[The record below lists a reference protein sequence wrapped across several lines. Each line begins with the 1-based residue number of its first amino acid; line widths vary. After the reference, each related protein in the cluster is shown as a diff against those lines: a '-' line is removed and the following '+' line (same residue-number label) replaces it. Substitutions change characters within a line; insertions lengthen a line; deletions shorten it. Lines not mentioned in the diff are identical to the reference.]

1 MADKFGNKTGGRKNN
16 GQFQKGMKR
25 PENAGRKKG
34 TPNKRTVE
42 LLSKLE
48 ELDYDPLEKLIIIA
62 NDDKTSTELKTKINL
77 ELLSYIYPKRKAV
90 AMDIT
95 KYVGRVSEME
105 QEVAENEIKESEVK

>member
-1 MADKFGNKTGGRKNN
+1 MEEEIGRDSH
-16 GQFQKGMKR
+16 GRFQAGMKR
-25 PENAGRKKG
+25 PKFGGRQKG

-105 QEVAENEIKESEVK
+105 QEVVENEIKESEM